1 MVITKSKEL
10 SEQNLQVQLFTGS
23 AVDIT
28 NYGSVRASMAR
39 RISLSLCSASALPHW
54 ETTVVF

>member
-28 NYGSVRASMAR
+28 NYGSVRASMVR
-39 RISLSLCSASALPHW
+39 CTSFPLISPFEA
-54 ETTVVF
+54 TTAVC